1 MNAFEQI
8 IAQFNNAVPQWEAV
22 GIDLAKQLFLILVVI
37 QIVWMAVLWM
47 VNRNDPT
54 NLFAEFVGKLLV
66 ILFFWALL
74 ENYNVWIPAIVN
86 SLRQVGERMT
96 GIGSLS
102 PADVMSRGVDIA
114 TRVMTAAKHEGF
126 IQHIFGSIIASIVGC
141 TIFFLFVRIGIEMFL
156 IIIGGK
162 IILAGGLI
170 LLGFS
175 GTKWSRQFT
184 ERYLT
189 AAVAIGIKMLF
200 ITLIVGIGETLAPG
214 WSDILKNVQGDK
226 LMEAYFAVFAA
237 ALVYF
242 YLALRLPEM
251 AASLLTGAFNLNFS
265 PGLGTAVMGSA
276 IGGAYALSIGSS
288 AAGNF
293 VKGAMGA
300 GSAVIQ
306 AIKAGSAAAEI
317 SGATGINKT
326 AQTAVSSLQ
335 KLAGASGQHIKESI
349 DTAISRTTGGQIA
362 NQIKTIA
369 AAEKNDKEK
378 SDEPKT

>member
-8 IAQFNNAVPQWEAV
+8 MAQFNNAVPQWEAV
-22 GIDLAKQLFLILVVI
+22 GIDLAKQLFLMLVVI

-47 VNRNDPT
+47 INRNDPT
-54 NLFAEFVGKLLV
+54 NLFVEFVSKLLV
-66 ILFFWALL
+66 ILFFWAVL
-74 ENYNVWIPAIVN
+74 ENYDVWIPAIVN

-96 GIGSLS
+96 GTGSLS

-126 IQHIFGSIIASIVGC
+126 IEHIFGSLIASIVGC

-156 IIIGGK
+156 IIVGGK
-162 IILAGGLI
+162 ILLTGAVI

-175 GTKWSRQFT
+175 GAKWSRQFT

-214 WSDILKNVQGDK
+214 WSDILKNVPGDK
-226 LMEAYFAVFAA
+226 LMEAYFAVLAA

-251 AASLLTGAFNLNFS
+251 AAALFTGTFNLNFS

-276 IGGAYALSIGSS
+276 LGGAYALSVGSS
-288 AAGNF
+288 AAGNII
-293 VKGAMGA
+293 KGTMGA
-300 GSAVIQ
+300 GSAVSQ
-306 AIKAGSAAAEI
+306 AVKSASSVAELN
-317 SGATGINKT
+317 GATGINKV
-326 AQTAVSSLQ
+326 AQTAVGTLQ
-335 KLAGASGQHIKESI
+335 KLAEASGQHIKESI
-349 DTAISRTTGGQIA
+349 DSAISKTTGGQIA
-362 NQIKTIA
+362 NQLKTIA
-369 AAEKNDKEK
+369 AAEQNEK
-378 SDEPKT
+378 GNSNESKT